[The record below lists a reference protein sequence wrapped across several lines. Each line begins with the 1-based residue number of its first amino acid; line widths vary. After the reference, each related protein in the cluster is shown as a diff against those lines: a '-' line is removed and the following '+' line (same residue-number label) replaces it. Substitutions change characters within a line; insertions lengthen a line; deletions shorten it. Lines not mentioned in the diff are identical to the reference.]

1 MKIKNKGLLAGIVAV
16 ILVIGIAGYIFISG
30 GGNDGPDIPTTAE
43 ENVVEMQ
50 ASDIGLALTPINN
63 GQEVEVTITKLDNV
77 TSIEG
82 SLEYEALEG
91 DEMVSRGALVTISEE
106 EVKEAKSGSGEIT
119 REITIGT
126 CSSGKCKYDKG
137 VEEVTAQLRV
147 NLTSG
152 EVGAITE
159 KVSLQ

>member
-1 MKIKNKGLLAGIVAV
+1 MKIKNKGLLAGIIAIV
-16 ILVIGIAGYIFISG
+16 LVIGIAGYIFVSG
-30 GGNDGPDIPTTAE
+30 GNNDGPDIPTTAE
-43 ENVVEMQ
+43 ENVIEMQ
-50 ASDIGLALTPINN
+50 ASEIGLTLTPIGN
-63 GQEVEVTITKLDNV
+63 GQEVEMTITNLEKV
-77 TSIEG
+77 ESIDG

-91 DEMVSRGALVTISEE
+91 DEMVSRGALVSISEE
-106 EVKEAKSGSGEIT
+106 EVAEAKSGSGEIT

-126 CSSGKCKYDKG
+126 CSAGKCKYDKG